1 MFWALIYF
9 FGIIKDK
16 KKNHMYETPILNMN
30 LYTPKLELL
39 VVKI

>member
-16 KKNHMYETPILNMN
+16 NHLYETPLLNMN
-30 LYTPKLELL
+30 LYTSKSELL
-39 VVKI
+39 MVKI